1 MKGILYIHLF
11 FVTII
16 VNISMDGLNL
26 NTTVCLV
33 QYSMYRFPLNL
44 YTKSSRFSVVKSFGL
59 FYDYECQEWNNFKFI
74 YEKYII
80 Y

>member
-16 VNISMDGLNL
+16 VNIFNGLNL
-26 NTTVCLV
+26 YTTVCLV
-33 QYSMYRFPLNL
+33 QNSMYRFPLNL
-44 YTKSSRFSVVKSFGL
+44 HTKSSRFPVVKSFGL

-80 Y
+80 S